1 MKLPKLFPFIFL
13 ISVSFLSTSVA
24 EDETPMTK
32 EMKTAGKALKKLRVT
47 DAEDWT
53 ELAKIAKEAN
63 EAFLR
68 SMSYDADI
76 IKYLKDEGKKKIALA
91 DSRRMMG
98 LCYAALCEL
107 ELAYLK
113 KDKEL
118 VDAAYKKFKDLKSD
132 GHELYT
138 NE

>member
-1 MKLPKLFPFIFL
+1 MKMCKLVVPIFVIFIGLLPF
-13 ISVSFLSTSVA
+13 SAA
-24 EDETPMTK
+24 EDETPMTT
-32 EMKTAGKALKKLRVT
+32 EMKIAGKALKKLRVT
-47 DAEDWT
+47 APDDWT
-53 ELAKIAKEAN
+53 ELAKLAKEAH

-68 SMSYDADI
+68 SMSYEADI
-76 IKYLKDEGKKKIALA
+76 IKYIKDEDKKKIALA

-98 LCYAALCEL
+98 LCYAVLCEL
-107 ELAYLK
+107 EIAYLK

-118 VDAAYKKFKDLKSD
+118 VSVAYKKYKDLKSE